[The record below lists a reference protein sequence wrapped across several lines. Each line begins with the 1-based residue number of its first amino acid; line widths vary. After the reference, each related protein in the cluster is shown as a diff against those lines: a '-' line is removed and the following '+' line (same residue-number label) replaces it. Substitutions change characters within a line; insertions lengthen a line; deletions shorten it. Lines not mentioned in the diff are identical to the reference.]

1 MNLEKMLSPY
11 ILYRENDKV
20 VSFARRNIYKEYFT
34 YIIYKSSDI
43 IALGSFDMRFAGHP
57 RFNSIADASKSIDDN
72 LVYNGYIFV
81 SLKKWNRLQLLK

>member
-11 ILYRENDKV
+11 ILSMENDRAF
-20 VSFARRNIYKEYFT
+20 SFARKNIYKEYFQ
-34 YIIYKSSDI
+34 YIVYKPTNI
-43 IALGSFDMRFAGHP
+43 IGLGSFDTRFSDAP
-57 RFNSIADASKSIDDN
+57 YFNSIADASKFIDDN